1 MSEEKYFLSFIE
13 HINQVAA
20 VNAKKMEELIYEDPA
35 SAIVKARLFA
45 EAILNEVFTQEEIK
59 VPYISSLYDK
69 ISYLAK
75 EGYITAEVQREF
87 DTVRLTGNKA
97 AHDGSFNDITAAFKL
112 HKVMHNI
119 AVWLYEVYSPEQLK
133 IPAYEHPRP
142 VQSTE
147 VDIQEIVKAQF
158 MQLMGATYKE
168 ENKKE
173 EAIINEDLVGESVFC
188 KDLPEG
194 GSYLLRELKRLQ
206 DSSQEA
212 IENANAF
219 SQFKKYMHVE
229 RKIQT
234 DLERILVKN
243 KELNSSSLI
252 LLCGSVGDGK
262 SHLLAY
268 LNENKRELLE
278 GYEIFNDATESF
290 SPNKNAMETLEE
302 ILQGFSDQLIGQ
314 SNKKVILAINMGVL
328 HNFITLEHQ
337 EFTYTALTEFVKKSG
352 LFSTNITT
360 CYSEDY
366 FDLISFGD
374 YHSYE
379 LTEKGPQSNF
389 FLTLL
394 NKVFSQEKNN
404 PFYLAY
410 QEDMK
415 NNVRTMIHENY
426 EFIQEANVQKQIIN
440 LIIQT
445 VVKFKLVISARAFL
459 NFVADII
466 IPDNLEVMKELPE
479 FEVLEH
485 AVPNLMFKRKERSP
499 ILKSLHELD
508 PVHRRSSY
516 IDQIIIDL
524 STLNQWDTI
533 LNRCVPSERAMA
545 WFTPFIVEEKIEGSS
560 FIEFSE
566 TVIRT
571 AYLMDENFSRKIEDD
586 TYHKY
591 VKKLFDFNSGNK
603 KEIKLFYEEIKDAL
617 FKWKGSP
624 KKGYIYLNKSNNR
637 YRLAQLLNLKPLTD
651 HLKSN
656 PKAVL
661 ESFKASILLA
671 YHNGNRQESILLE
684 IDYQL
689 YCLLVKVRQGYCP
702 NKKDE
707 EDAIKF
713 TEFVE
718 KIMRFGEKK
727 TELLIH
733 FPNDARFYKL
743 TRDDY
748 DEFDAFV
755 FEKE

>member
-45 EAILNEVFTQEEIK
+45 EAILNEVFAQEDIK

-75 EGYITAEVQREF
+75 EGYITAEVQRDF
-87 DTVRLTGNKA
+87 DTVRFTGNKA
-97 AHDGSFNDITAAFKL
+97 AHDGSFNDISAAFKL

-142 VQSTE
+142 TQSNE
-147 VDIQEIVKAQF
+147 ADIQEMVKAQV
-158 MQLMGATYKE
+158 MQLIGINNKDDV
-168 ENKKE
+168 KKE
-173 EAIINEDLVGESVFC
+173 EPIIEDLAEESILC

-194 GSYLLRELKRLQ
+194 ESYLLRELKRLQ

-243 KELNSSSLI
+243 KELNFSSLI

-268 LNENKRELLE
+268 LKENKPELLE
-278 GYEIFNDATESF
+278 GYQIFNDATESF

-302 ILQGFSDQLIGQ
+302 ILQDFSDQSIGQ

-328 HNFITLEHQ
+328 HNFITLNHE
-337 EFTYTALTEFVKKSG
+337 EFTYKALNKFVDGSG
-352 LFSTNITT
+352 LFSSSITT
-360 CYSEDY
+360 CYSEDH

-379 LTEKGPQSNF
+379 LTEKGPQSTF

-394 NKVFSQEKNN
+394 NKIFNKEEEN

-410 QEDMK
+410 QEDV
-415 NNVRTMIHENY
+415 NSNIRTMVHENY
-426 EFIQEANVQKQIIN
+426 EFIQEPYVQKQIVN
-440 LIIQT
+440 LVIQT
-445 VVKFKLVISARAFL
+445 LVKFKLVISARAFL

-466 IPDNLEVMKELPE
+466 IPDKLAVIKALSE
-479 FEVLEH
+479 FEVLEQ
-485 AVPNLMFKRKERSP
+485 AVPSLMFKRKERSP
-499 ILKSLHELD
+499 ILKYIHELD

-524 STLNQWDTI
+524 STLNEWDTV
-533 LNRCVPSERAMA
+533 LNRCVASGQGRD
-545 WFTPFIVEEKIEGSS
+545 WLNPFIGEEKVDGPS
-560 FIEFSE
+560 FIGFSE
-566 TVIRT
+566 TVIRIT
-571 AYLMDENFSRKIEDD
+571 YLTNEDFSQKIEDE

-591 VKKLFDFNSGNK
+591 VNKLFDFNSGNK
-603 KEIKLFYEEIKDAL
+603 KEIKAFYEEIKEAL

-624 KKGYIYLNKSNNR
+624 KKGYIYLNKPSDK
-637 YRLAQLLNLKPLTD
+637 YRLAQQLNLKPSID
-651 HLKSN
+651 HLKFN
-656 PKAVL
+656 QNNVL
-661 ESFKASILLA
+661 ESFKASLVLA
-671 YHNGNRQESILLE
+671 YHNGDAKNTIELD

-689 YCLLVKVRQGYCP
+689 YNLLVKVCRGYCP

-718 KIMRFGEKK
+718 KIMKFGEKEN
-727 TELLIH
+727 ELLVH
-733 FPNDARFYKL
+733 FPNDSRFYKL
-743 TRDDY
+743 NRDD
-748 DEFDAFV
+748 FGAFV
-755 FEKE
+755 FEREQ

>member
-45 EAILNEVFTQEEIK
+45 EAILNEVFTQEDIK

-75 EGYITAEVQREF
+75 EGYITAEVQRDF
-87 DTVRLTGNKA
+87 DTVRFTGNKA
-97 AHDGSFNDITAAFKL
+97 AHDGSFNDISAAFKL

-142 VQSTE
+142 AQSNE
-147 VDIQEIVKAQF
+147 SDIQEMVKAQV
-158 MQLMGATYKE
+158 MQLIGTTNKD
-168 ENKKE
+168 NVKKE
-173 EAIINEDLVGESVFC
+173 EPIIEDVAEESILC

-194 GSYLLRELKRLQ
+194 ESYLLRELKRLQ

-268 LNENKRELLE
+268 LKENKPELLE
-278 GYEIFNDATESF
+278 GYQIFNDATESF

-302 ILQGFSDQLIGQ
+302 ILQDFSDQSIGQ

-328 HNFITLEHQ
+328 HNFITLNHE
-337 EFTYTALTEFVKKSG
+337 EYTYEALNKFVDGSG
-352 LFSTNITT
+352 LFSSSITT
-360 CYSEDY
+360 CYSEDH

-379 LTEKGPQSNF
+379 LTEKGPQSTF

-394 NKVFSQEKNN
+394 NKIFNKEEGN

-410 QEDMK
+410 QEDTK
-415 NNVRTMIHENY
+415 NNIRTMVHENY
-426 EFIQEANVQKQIIN
+426 KFIQEPYVQKQIVN

-445 VVKFKLVISARAFL
+445 LVKYKLVISARAFL

-466 IPDNLEVMKELPE
+466 IPDKLEVIEVLSE
-479 FEVLEH
+479 FEVLEQ

-499 ILKSLHELD
+499 ILKTLHELD

-524 STLNQWDTI
+524 STLNEWNTI
-533 LNRCVPSERAMA
+533 LNHCVTSDQGRG
-545 WFTPFIVEEKIEGSS
+545 WLNPFISEEKVDGPS
-560 FIEFSE
+560 FIGFSE
-566 TVIRT
+566 AVIRIT
-571 AYLMDENFSRKIEDD
+571 YLTNEDFSQKIEDE

-591 VKKLFDFNSGNK
+591 VNKLFDFNSGNK
-603 KEIKLFYEEIKDAL
+603 KEIKVFYEEIKEAL
-617 FKWKGSP
+617 FRWKGSP
-624 KKGYIYLNKSNNR
+624 KKGYIYLNKPSDK
-637 YRLAQLLNLKPLTD
+637 YRLAQQLNLKPSID
-651 HLKSN
+651 HLKFN
-656 PKAVL
+656 QNDVL
-661 ESFKASILLA
+661 DSFKASLVLA
-671 YHNGNRQESILLE
+671 YHDGDKKNTIELD

-689 YCLLVKVRQGYCP
+689 YNLLVKVCQGYCP

-718 KIMRFGEKK
+718 KIMKFGEKEN
-727 TELLIH
+727 ELLIH
-733 FPNDARFYKL
+733 FPNDSRFYKL
-743 TRDDY
+743 NRDD
-748 DEFDAFV
+748 FGAFV
-755 FEKE
+755 FERE

>member
-45 EAILNEVFTQEEIK
+45 EAILNEVFAQEDIK

-75 EGYITAEVQREF
+75 EGYITAEVQRDF
-87 DTVRLTGNKA
+87 DTVRFTGNKA

-142 VQSTE
+142 VQSNET
-147 VDIQEIVKAQF
+147 DIQELVKAQV
-158 MQLMGATYKE
+158 MQLIGFTNKDE
-168 ENKKE
+168 VKKE
-173 EAIINEDLVGESVFC
+173 EPIIEDVAEESILC

-194 GSYLLRELKRLQ
+194 ESYLLRELKRLQ

-234 DLERILVKN
+234 DLERILIKN
-243 KELNSSSLI
+243 KEVDSSSLI

-268 LNENKRELLE
+268 LKENKPELLE

-302 ILQGFSDQLIGQ
+302 ILQDFSDQSIGQ

-328 HNFITLEHQ
+328 HNFITLDHQ
-337 EFTYTALTEFVKKSG
+337 EFTYTALNKFVDGSG
-352 LFSTNITT
+352 LFSSSITT
-360 CYSEDY
+360 CYSEDH

-379 LTEKGPQSNF
+379 LTEKGPQSTF

-394 NKVFSQEKNN
+394 NKIFNKEEEN

-410 QEDMK
+410 QEDVNK
-415 NNVRTMIHENY
+415 DIRTMVHENY
-426 EFIQEANVQKQIIN
+426 EFIQEPYVQKQIAN
-440 LIIQT
+440 LVIQT
-445 VVKFKLVISARAFL
+445 LVKFKLVISARAFL

-466 IPDNLEVMKELPE
+466 IPDKLKVIEGLTE
-479 FEVLEH
+479 FEVLEQ
-485 AVPNLMFKRKERSP
+485 AVPSLMFKRKERSP
-499 ILKSLHELD
+499 ILKYIHELD

-524 STLNQWDTI
+524 STLNEWDTI
-533 LNRCVPSERAMA
+533 LNRCVTSDQGRR
-545 WFTPFIVEEKIEGSS
+545 WLDPFIGEEKVDGPS
-560 FIEFSE
+560 FIGFSE
-566 TVIRT
+566 TVIRIT
-571 AYLMDENFSRKIEDD
+571 YLTNEDFSQKIEDE

-603 KEIKLFYEEIKDAL
+603 KEIKVFYEEIKEAL

-624 KKGYIYLNKSNNR
+624 KKGYIYLNKPSDK
-637 YRLAQLLNLKPLTD
+637 YRLAQQLNLRPSID
-651 HLKSN
+651 HLKFN
-656 PKAVL
+656 QNDVL
-661 ESFKASILLA
+661 ESFKASLVLA
-671 YHNGNRQESILLE
+671 YHNGDIKNTIELD

-689 YCLLVKVRQGYCP
+689 YNLLVKVCRGYCP

-718 KIMRFGEKK
+718 KIMKFGEKEN
-727 TELLIH
+727 ELLIH
-733 FPNDARFYKL
+733 FPNDSRFYKL
-743 TRDDY
+743 NRDD
-748 DEFDAFV
+748 FGAFV
-755 FEKE
+755 FEREQ

>member
-20 VNAKKMEELIYEDPA
+20 INAKKMEELIYEDPA

-45 EAILNEVFTQEEIK
+45 EAILNEVFTQEDIK

-75 EGYITAEVQREF
+75 EGYITAEVQRDF
-87 DTVRLTGNKA
+87 DTVRFTGNKA

-112 HKVMHNI
+112 HKVMHSI

-142 VQSTE
+142 VQSNET
-147 VDIQEIVKAQF
+147 DIQELVKAQV
-158 MQLMGATYKE
+158 MQLIGVTNKE
-168 ENKKE
+168 ESKKE
-173 EAIINEDLVGESVFC
+173 EPINEDLAEESVLY
-188 KDLPEG
+188 KDLPTGE
-194 GSYLLRELKRLQ
+194 SYLLRELKRLQ

-234 DLERILVKN
+234 DLERILIQN
-243 KELNSSSLI
+243 KEVDSSSLI

-268 LNENKRELLE
+268 LKENKPELLE
-278 GYEIFNDATESF
+278 GYQIFNDATESF

-302 ILQGFSDQLIGQ
+302 ILQDFSDQSIGQ

-328 HNFITLEHQ
+328 HNFITLDHQ
-337 EFTYTALTEFVKKSG
+337 EFTYTALNKFVDGSG
-352 LFSTNITT
+352 LFSSSITT
-360 CYSEDY
+360 CYSEDH

-379 LTEKGPQSNF
+379 LTEKGPQSTF

-394 NKVFSQEKNN
+394 NKIFNKEEEN

-410 QEDMK
+410 QEDAK
-415 NNVRTMIHENY
+415 NNIRTMVHENY
-426 EFIQEANVQKQIIN
+426 KFIQEPYVQKQIVS

-445 VVKFKLVISARAFL
+445 LVKFKLVISARAFL

-466 IPDNLEVMKELPE
+466 IPDRLEVIEVLSE
-479 FEVLEH
+479 FEVLEQ

-499 ILKSLHELD
+499 ILKTLHELD
-508 PVHRRSSY
+508 PVHIRSSY

-524 STLNQWDTI
+524 STLNEWGTV
-533 LNRCVPSERAMA
+533 LNRCITSDQGRG
-545 WFTPFIVEEKIEGSS
+545 WLDPFIGEEKLDGPS
-560 FIEFSE
+560 FIGFSE
-566 TVIRT
+566 TVIRIT
-571 AYLMDENFSRKIEDD
+571 YLTNEDFSQKIEDE

-603 KEIKLFYEEIKDAL
+603 KEIKFFYEEIKDAL

-624 KKGYIYLNKSNNR
+624 KKGYIYLNKPSDK
-637 YRLAQLLNLKPLTD
+637 YRLAQQLNLKPSID
-651 HLKSN
+651 HLKFN
-656 PKAVL
+656 KNDVL
-661 ESFKASILLA
+661 DSFKASLVLA
-671 YHNGNRQESILLE
+671 YHDGDIKNTIDLD

-689 YCLLVKVRQGYCP
+689 YNLLVKVCQGYCP

-718 KIMRFGEKK
+718 KIMKFGEKEN
-727 TELLIH
+727 ELLIH
-733 FPNDARFYKL
+733 FPNDSRFYKL
-743 TRDDY
+743 NRDD
-748 DEFDAFV
+748 FGAFV
-755 FEKE
+755 FERE

>member
-1 MSEEKYFLSFIE
+1 MNFIE

-20 VNAKKMEELIYEDPA
+20 INAKKMEELIYEDPA

-45 EAILNEVFTQEEIK
+45 EAILNEVFAQEDIK

-75 EGYITAEVQREF
+75 EGYITAEVQRDF
-87 DTVRLTGNKA
+87 DTVRFTGNKA

-142 VQSTE
+142 VQSNE
-147 VDIQEIVKAQF
+147 ADIQELVKAQV
-158 MQLMGATYKE
+158 MQLIGVTNKNE
-168 ENKKE
+168 VKKE
-173 EAIINEDLVGESVFC
+173 EPIIEDVGEASILC

-194 GSYLLRELKRLQ
+194 ESYLLRELKRLQ

-268 LNENKRELLE
+268 LKENKPELLE
-278 GYEIFNDATESF
+278 GYQIFNDATESF

-302 ILQGFSDQLIGQ
+302 ILQDFSDQSIGQ

-328 HNFITLEHQ
+328 HNFITLNHE
-337 EFTYTALTEFVKKSG
+337 EFTYEALNKFVDGSD
-352 LFSTNITT
+352 LFSSSITT
-360 CYSEDY
+360 CYSEDH

-379 LTEKGPQSNF
+379 LTEKGPQSTF

-394 NKVFSQEKNN
+394 NKIFSKEEEN

-410 QEDMK
+410 QEDV
-415 NNVRTMIHENY
+415 NSNIRTMVHENY
-426 EFIQEANVQKQIIN
+426 EFIQEPYVQKQIVN
-440 LIIQT
+440 LVIQT
-445 VVKFKLVISARAFL
+445 LVKFKLVISARAFL

-466 IPDNLEVMKELPE
+466 IPDKLAVIKALSE
-479 FEVLEH
+479 FEVLEQ
-485 AVPNLMFKRKERSP
+485 AVPSLMFKRKERSP
-499 ILKSLHELD
+499 ILKYIHELD

-524 STLNQWDTI
+524 STLNEWDTV
-533 LNRCVPSERAMA
+533 LNRCVASGQGRG
-545 WFTPFIVEEKIEGSS
+545 WLNPFIGEEKLDGPS
-560 FIEFSE
+560 FIGFSE
-566 TVIRT
+566 TVIRIT
-571 AYLMDENFSRKIEDD
+571 YLTNEDFSQKIEDE

-591 VKKLFDFNSGNK
+591 VNKLFDFNSGNK
-603 KEIKLFYEEIKDAL
+603 KEIKVFYEEIKEAL

-624 KKGYIYLNKSNNR
+624 KKGYIYLNKPSDK
-637 YRLAQLLNLKPLTD
+637 YRLAQQLNLKPSID
-651 HLKSN
+651 HLKFN
-656 PKAVL
+656 QNDVL
-661 ESFKASILLA
+661 ESFKASLVLA
-671 YHNGNRQESILLE
+671 YHNGDIKNTIELD

-689 YCLLVKVRQGYCP
+689 YNLLVKVCRGYCP

-718 KIMRFGEKK
+718 KIMKFGEKEN
-727 TELLIH
+727 ELLIH
-733 FPNDARFYKL
+733 FPNDSRFYKL
-743 TRDDY
+743 NRDD
-748 DEFDAFV
+748 FGAFV
-755 FEKE
+755 FEREQ

>member
-20 VNAKKMEELIYEDPA
+20 INAKKMEELIYEDPA

-45 EAILNEVFTQEEIK
+45 EAILNEVFAQEDIK

-75 EGYITAEVQREF
+75 EGYITAEVQRDF
-87 DTVRLTGNKA
+87 DTVRFTGNKA
-97 AHDGSFNDITAAFKL
+97 AHDGSFNDISAAFKL

-142 VQSTE
+142 AQSNE
-147 VDIQEIVKAQF
+147 SDIQEMVKAQV
-158 MQLMGATYKE
+158 MQLIGTTNKD
-168 ENKKE
+168 NVKKE
-173 EAIINEDLVGESVFC
+173 EPIIEDVAEESILC
-188 KDLPEG
+188 KDLSEG
-194 GSYLLRELKRLQ
+194 ESYLLRELKRLQ

-268 LNENKRELLE
+268 LKENKPELLE
-278 GYEIFNDATESF
+278 GYQIFNDATESF

-302 ILQGFSDQLIGQ
+302 ILQDFSDQSIGQ

-328 HNFITLEHQ
+328 HNFITLNHE
-337 EFTYTALTEFVKKSG
+337 EYTYEALNRFVDGSG
-352 LFSTNITT
+352 LFSSSITT
-360 CYSEDY
+360 CYSEDH

-379 LTEKGPQSNF
+379 LTEKGPQSTF

-394 NKVFSQEKNN
+394 NKIFNKEEGN

-410 QEDMK
+410 QEDTK
-415 NNVRTMIHENY
+415 NNIRTMVHENY
-426 EFIQEANVQKQIIN
+426 KFIQEPYVQKQIVN

-445 VVKFKLVISARAFL
+445 LVKYKLVISARAFL

-466 IPDNLEVMKELPE
+466 IPDKLEVIEVLSE
-479 FEVLEH
+479 FEVLEQ

-499 ILKSLHELD
+499 ILKTLHELD
-508 PVHRRSSY
+508 PVHRRSSH

-524 STLNQWDTI
+524 STLNEWDTI
-533 LNRCVPSERAMA
+533 LNHCVTSDQGRG
-545 WFTPFIVEEKIEGSS
+545 WLNPFISEEKVDGPS
-560 FIEFSE
+560 FIGFSE
-566 TVIRT
+566 AVIRIT
-571 AYLMDENFSRKIEDD
+571 YLTNEDFSQKIEDE

-591 VKKLFDFNSGNK
+591 VNKLFDFNSGNK
-603 KEIKLFYEEIKDAL
+603 KEIKVFYEEIKEAL

-624 KKGYIYLNKSNNR
+624 KKGYIYLNKPSDK
-637 YRLAQLLNLKPLTD
+637 YRLAQQLNLKPSID
-651 HLKSN
+651 HLKFN
-656 PKAVL
+656 QNDVL
-661 ESFKASILLA
+661 DSFKSSLVLA
-671 YHNGNRQESILLE
+671 YHDGDIKNIIELD

-689 YCLLVKVRQGYCP
+689 YNLLVKVCQGYCP

-718 KIMRFGEKK
+718 KIMKFGEKEN
-727 TELLIH
+727 ELLIH
-733 FPNDARFYKL
+733 FPNDSRFYKL
-743 TRDDY
+743 NRDD
-748 DEFDAFV
+748 FGAFV
-755 FEKE
+755 FERE

>member
-20 VNAKKMEELIYEDPA
+20 INAKKMEELIYEDPA

-45 EAILNEVFTQEEIK
+45 EAILNEVFTQEDIK

-75 EGYITAEVQREF
+75 EGYITAEVQRDF
-87 DTVRLTGNKA
+87 DTVRFTGNKA

-112 HKVMHNI
+112 HKVMHSI

-142 VQSTE
+142 VQSNET
-147 VDIQEIVKAQF
+147 DIQELVKAQV
-158 MQLMGATYKE
+158 MQLIGVTNKE
-168 ENKKE
+168 ESKKE
-173 EAIINEDLVGESVFC
+173 EPINEDLAEESVLY
-188 KDLPEG
+188 KDLPTGE
-194 GSYLLRELKRLQ
+194 SYLLRELKRLQ

-234 DLERILVKN
+234 DLERILIQN
-243 KELNSSSLI
+243 KEVDSSSLI

-268 LNENKRELLE
+268 LKENKPELLE
-278 GYEIFNDATESF
+278 GYQIFNDATESF

-302 ILQGFSDQLIGQ
+302 ILQDFSDQSIGQ

-328 HNFITLEHQ
+328 HNFITLDHQ
-337 EFTYTALTEFVKKSG
+337 EFTYTALNKFVDGSG
-352 LFSTNITT
+352 LFSSSITT
-360 CYSEDY
+360 CYSEDH

-379 LTEKGPQSNF
+379 LTEKGPQSTF

-394 NKVFSQEKNN
+394 NKIFNKEEEN

-410 QEDMK
+410 QEDAK
-415 NNVRTMIHENY
+415 NNIRTMVHENY
-426 EFIQEANVQKQIIN
+426 KFIQEPYVQKQIVS

-445 VVKFKLVISARAFL
+445 LVKFKLVISARAFL

-466 IPDNLEVMKELPE
+466 IPDRLEVIEVLSE
-479 FEVLEH
+479 FEVLEQ

-499 ILKSLHELD
+499 ILKTLHELD
-508 PVHRRSSY
+508 PVHIRSSY

-524 STLNQWDTI
+524 STLNEWGTV
-533 LNRCVPSERAMA
+533 LNRCITSDQGRG
-545 WFTPFIVEEKIEGSS
+545 WLDPFIGEEKLDGPS
-560 FIEFSE
+560 FIGFSE
-566 TVIRT
+566 TVIRIT
-571 AYLMDENFSRKIEDD
+571 YLTNEDFSQKIEDE

-603 KEIKLFYEEIKDAL
+603 KEIKFFYEEIKDAL

-624 KKGYIYLNKSNNR
+624 KKGYIYLNKPSDK
-637 YRLAQLLNLKPLTD
+637 YRLAQQLNLKPSID
-651 HLKSN
+651 HLKFN
-656 PKAVL
+656 KNDVL
-661 ESFKASILLA
+661 DSFKASLVLA
-671 YHNGNRQESILLE
+671 YHDGDIKNTIELD

-689 YCLLVKVRQGYCP
+689 YNLLVKVCQGYCP

-718 KIMRFGEKK
+718 KIMKFGEKEN
-727 TELLIH
+727 ELLIH
-733 FPNDARFYKL
+733 FPNDSRFYKL
-743 TRDDY
+743 NRDD
-748 DEFDAFV
+748 FGAFV
-755 FEKE
+755 FERE

>member
-45 EAILNEVFTQEEIK
+45 EAILNEVFAQEDIK

-75 EGYITAEVQREF
+75 EGYITAEVQRDF
-87 DTVRLTGNKA
+87 DTVRFTGNKA

-142 VQSTE
+142 VQSNET
-147 VDIQEIVKAQF
+147 DIQELVKAQV
-158 MQLMGATYKE
+158 MQLIGFTNKDE
-168 ENKKE
+168 VKKE
-173 EAIINEDLVGESVFC
+173 EPIIEDVAEESILC

-194 GSYLLRELKRLQ
+194 ESYLLRELKRLQ

-234 DLERILVKN
+234 DLERILIKN
-243 KELNSSSLI
+243 KEVDSSSLI

-268 LNENKRELLE
+268 LKENKPELLE

-302 ILQGFSDQLIGQ
+302 ILQDFSDQSIGQ

-328 HNFITLEHQ
+328 HNFITLDHQ
-337 EFTYTALTEFVKKSG
+337 EFTYTALNKFVDGSG
-352 LFSTNITT
+352 LFSSSITT
-360 CYSEDY
+360 CYSEDH

-379 LTEKGPQSNF
+379 LTEKGPQSTF

-394 NKVFSQEKNN
+394 NKIFNKEEEN

-410 QEDMK
+410 QEDVNK
-415 NNVRTMIHENY
+415 DIRTMVHENY
-426 EFIQEANVQKQIIN
+426 EFIQEPYVQKQIAN
-440 LIIQT
+440 LVIQT
-445 VVKFKLVISARAFL
+445 LVKFKLVISARAFL

-466 IPDNLEVMKELPE
+466 IPDKLKVIEGLTE
-479 FEVLEH
+479 FEVLEQ
-485 AVPNLMFKRKERSP
+485 AVPSLMFKRKERSP
-499 ILKSLHELD
+499 ILKYIHELD

-524 STLNQWDTI
+524 STLNEWDTI
-533 LNRCVPSERAMA
+533 LNRCVTSDQGRR
-545 WFTPFIVEEKIEGSS
+545 WLNPFIGEEKVDGPS
-560 FIEFSE
+560 FIGFSE
-566 TVIRT
+566 TVIRIT
-571 AYLMDENFSRKIEDD
+571 YLTNEDFSQKIEDE

-603 KEIKLFYEEIKDAL
+603 KEIKVFYEEIKEAL

-624 KKGYIYLNKSNNR
+624 KKGYIYLNKPSDK
-637 YRLAQLLNLKPLTD
+637 YRLAQQLNLRPSID
-651 HLKSN
+651 HLKFN
-656 PKAVL
+656 QNDVL
-661 ESFKASILLA
+661 ESFKASLVLA
-671 YHNGNRQESILLE
+671 YHNGDIKNTIELD

-689 YCLLVKVRQGYCP
+689 YNLLVKVCRGYCP

-718 KIMRFGEKK
+718 KIMKFGEKEN
-727 TELLIH
+727 ELLIH
-733 FPNDARFYKL
+733 FPNDSRFYKL
-743 TRDDY
+743 NRDD
-748 DEFDAFV
+748 FGAFV
-755 FEKE
+755 FEREQ

>member
-45 EAILNEVFTQEEIK
+45 EAILNEVFAQEDIK

-75 EGYITAEVQREF
+75 EGYITAEVQRDF
-87 DTVRLTGNKA
+87 DTVRFTGNKA

-112 HKVMHNI
+112 HRVMHNI

-142 VQSTE
+142 VQSNET
-147 VDIQEIVKAQF
+147 DIQELVKAQV
-158 MQLMGATYKE
+158 MQLIGVT
-168 ENKKE
+168 NKE
-173 EAIINEDLVGESVFC
+173 EAKKETPIIEDLAEESVLC
-188 KDLPEG
+188 KDLPERA
-194 GSYLLRELKRLQ
+194 SYLFRELKRLQ

-234 DLERILVKN
+234 DLERILIQN
-243 KELNSSSLI
+243 KEVDSSSLV

-268 LNENKRELLE
+268 LKENKPELLE
-278 GYEIFNDATESF
+278 GYRIFNDATESF

-302 ILQGFSDQLIGQ
+302 ILQDFSDQSIGQ

-328 HNFITLEHQ
+328 HNFITLDHQ
-337 EFTYTALTEFVKKSG
+337 EFTYTALNKFVDGSG
-352 LFSTNITT
+352 LFSSSITT
-360 CYSEDY
+360 CYGEDH

-379 LTEKGPQSNF
+379 LTEKGPQSTF

-394 NKVFSQEKNN
+394 NKIFNKEEEN

-410 QEDMK
+410 QEDAK
-415 NNVRTMIHENY
+415 NNIRTMVHENY
-426 EFIQEANVQKQIIN
+426 KFIQEPYVQKQIVS
-440 LIIQT
+440 LIIQAL
-445 VVKFKLVISARAFL
+445 VKFKLVISARAFL

-466 IPDNLEVMKELPE
+466 IPDRLEVIEVLSE
-479 FEVLEH
+479 FEVLEQ

-499 ILKSLHELD
+499 ILKTLHELD
-508 PVHRRSSY
+508 PVHIRSSY

-524 STLNQWDTI
+524 STLNEWDTV
-533 LNRCVPSERAMA
+533 LNRCITSDQGRG
-545 WFTPFIVEEKIEGSS
+545 WLDPFIGEEKVDGPS
-560 FIEFSE
+560 FIGFSE
-566 TVIRT
+566 TVIRIT
-571 AYLMDENFSRKIEDD
+571 YLTNEDFSQKIEDE

-603 KEIKLFYEEIKDAL
+603 KEIKFFYEEIKDAL

-624 KKGYIYLNKSNNR
+624 KKGYIYLNKPSDK
-637 YRLAQLLNLKPLTD
+637 YRLAQQLNLKPSID
-651 HLKSN
+651 HLKFN
-656 PKAVL
+656 QNDVL
-661 ESFKASILLA
+661 DSFKASLLLA
-671 YHNGNRQESILLE
+671 YHDGDIKNTIELD

-689 YCLLVKVRQGYCP
+689 YNLLVKVCQGYCP

-718 KIMRFGEKK
+718 KIMKFGEKEN
-727 TELLIH
+727 ELLIH
-733 FPNDARFYKL
+733 FPNDSRFYKL
-743 TRDDY
+743 NRDD
-748 DEFDAFV
+748 FGAFV
-755 FEKE
+755 FERE

>member
-45 EAILNEVFTQEEIK
+45 EAILNEVFSQEDIK

-75 EGYITAEVQREF
+75 EGYITAEVQRDF
-87 DTVRLTGNKA
+87 DTVRFTGNKA
-97 AHDGSFNDITAAFKL
+97 AHDGSFNDISAAFKL

-142 VQSTE
+142 AQSNE
-147 VDIQEIVKAQF
+147 ADIQEMVKAQV
-158 MQLMGATYKE
+158 MQLIGITNKDDV
-168 ENKKE
+168 KKE
-173 EAIINEDLVGESVFC
+173 ETIIEDLTEESILC

-194 GSYLLRELKRLQ
+194 ESYLLRELKRLQ

-268 LNENKRELLE
+268 LKENKPELLE
-278 GYEIFNDATESF
+278 GYQIFNDATESF

-302 ILQGFSDQLIGQ
+302 ILQDFSDQSIGQ

-328 HNFITLEHQ
+328 HNFITLNHE
-337 EFTYTALTEFVKKSG
+337 EYTYEALNKFVDGSG
-352 LFSTNITT
+352 LFSSSITT
-360 CYSEDY
+360 CYSEDH

-379 LTEKGPQSNF
+379 LTEKGPQSTF

-394 NKVFSQEKNN
+394 NKIFNKKEGN

-410 QEDMK
+410 QEDTK
-415 NNVRTMIHENY
+415 NNIRTMVHENY
-426 EFIQEANVQKQIIN
+426 KFIQEPYVQKQIVN

-445 VVKFKLVISARAFL
+445 LVKYKLVISARAFL

-466 IPDNLEVMKELPE
+466 IPDKLEVIEVLSE
-479 FEVLEH
+479 FEVLEQ

-499 ILKSLHELD
+499 ILKTLHELD
-508 PVHRRSSY
+508 PVHRRSSH

-524 STLNQWDTI
+524 STLNEWDTI
-533 LNRCVPSERAMA
+533 LNHCVTSDQGRG
-545 WFTPFIVEEKIEGSS
+545 WLNPFISEEKVDGPS
-560 FIEFSE
+560 FIGFSE
-566 TVIRT
+566 AVIRIT
-571 AYLMDENFSRKIEDD
+571 YLTNEDFTQKIEDE

-591 VKKLFDFNSGNK
+591 VNKLFDFNSGNK
-603 KEIKLFYEEIKDAL
+603 KEIKVFYEEIKEAL

-624 KKGYIYLNKSNNR
+624 KKGYIYLNKPSDK
-637 YRLAQLLNLKPLTD
+637 YRLAQQLNLKPSID
-651 HLKSN
+651 HLKFN
-656 PKAVL
+656 QNDVL
-661 ESFKASILLA
+661 DSFKSSLVLA
-671 YHNGNRQESILLE
+671 YHDGDIKNIIELD

-689 YCLLVKVRQGYCP
+689 YNLLVKVCQGYCP

-718 KIMRFGEKK
+718 KIMKFGEKEN
-727 TELLIH
+727 ELLIH
-733 FPNDARFYKL
+733 FPNDSRFYKL
-743 TRDDY
+743 NRDD
-748 DEFDAFV
+748 FGAFV
-755 FEKE
+755 FERE

>member
-45 EAILNEVFTQEEIK
+45 EAILNEVFTQEDIK

-75 EGYITAEVQREF
+75 EGYITAEVQRDF
-87 DTVRLTGNKA
+87 DTVRFTGNKA
-97 AHDGSFNDITAAFKL
+97 AHDGSFNDISAAFKL

-119 AVWLYEVYSPEQLK
+119 AVWLYEVYSPEQLQ

-142 VQSTE
+142 AQSNE
-147 VDIQEIVKAQF
+147 ADIQEMVKAQV
-158 MQLMGATYKE
+158 MQLIGVTNKDE
-168 ENKKE
+168 VKKE
-173 EAIINEDLVGESVFC
+173 EPIIEDLVEESILC

-194 GSYLLRELKRLQ
+194 ESYLLRELKRLQ

-268 LNENKRELLE
+268 LKENKPESLE
-278 GYEIFNDATESF
+278 GYQIFNDATESF

-302 ILQGFSDQLIGQ
+302 ILQDFSDQSIGQ

-328 HNFITLEHQ
+328 HNFITLNHE
-337 EFTYTALTEFVKKSG
+337 EFTYEALNKFVDGSG
-352 LFSTNITT
+352 LFSSSITT
-360 CYSEDY
+360 CYSEDH

-379 LTEKGPQSNF
+379 LTEKGPQSTF

-394 NKVFSQEKNN
+394 NKIFSKEEEN

-410 QEDMK
+410 QEDV
-415 NNVRTMIHENY
+415 NSNIRTMVHENY
-426 EFIQEANVQKQIIN
+426 EFIQEPYVQKQIVN
-440 LIIQT
+440 LVIQT
-445 VVKFKLVISARAFL
+445 LVKFKLVISARAFL

-466 IPDNLEVMKELPE
+466 IPDKLAVIKALSE
-479 FEVLEH
+479 FEVLEQ
-485 AVPNLMFKRKERSP
+485 AVPSLMFKRKERSP
-499 ILKSLHELD
+499 ILKYIHELD

-524 STLNQWDTI
+524 STLNEWDTV
-533 LNRCVPSERAMA
+533 LNRCVASGQGRG
-545 WFTPFIVEEKIEGSS
+545 WLNPFIGEEKVDGPS
-560 FIEFSE
+560 FIGFSE
-566 TVIRT
+566 AVIRIT
-571 AYLMDENFSRKIEDD
+571 YLTNEDFSQKIEDE

-603 KEIKLFYEEIKDAL
+603 KEIKVFYEEIKEAL

-624 KKGYIYLNKSNNR
+624 KKGYIYLNKPSDK
-637 YRLAQLLNLKPLTD
+637 YRLAQKLNLKPSID
-651 HLKSN
+651 HLKFN
-656 PKAVL
+656 QNDVL
-661 ESFKASILLA
+661 ESFKASFVLA
-671 YHNGNRQESILLE
+671 YHNGDIKNTIELD

-689 YCLLVKVRQGYCP
+689 YNLLVKVCRGYCP

-718 KIMRFGEKK
+718 KIMKFGEKEN
-727 TELLIH
+727 ELLIH
-733 FPNDARFYKL
+733 FPNDSRFYKL
-743 TRDDY
+743 NRDD
-748 DEFDAFV
+748 FGAFV
-755 FEKE
+755 FEREQ